1 MPAVNTAHWVERS
14 AQVAASPGHYEL
26 SHSQRAAVTLERQ
39 ACWEPS
45 NPETTASR
53 GRGPGNMFRQRKLPT
68 ETTQPDPGL
77 CSLEKNLSKNETT
90 VSKCDPP
97 HQTVLTAL
105 GSSSLSPCLSKAS
118 LNPVAV
124 SGQGEVSEPH
134 QHHHLEHF
142 L

>member
-1 MPAVNTAHWVERS
+1 MPAVNTAPWVERS
-14 AQVAASPGHYEL
+14 AQVAASPGHCEL
-26 SHSQRAAVTLERQ
+26 SLAEAAVTLERQ
-39 ACWEPS
+39 ARWEPS
-45 NPETTASR
+45 NPETTASC
-53 GRGPGNMFRQRKLPT
+53 GRGPGNMLRQRKLST
-68 ETTQPDPGL
+68 ETTQPGPGL

-90 VSKCDPP
+90 VSKRDPP

-105 GSSSLSPCLSKAS
+105 GSSSLSPLLSKAL